1 MRWSGHHRQK
11 RLPCSLPGKIHPKSM
26 ARGSALESQ
35 DERLVALPQMLLPMP
50 GGRQAPLPSRGQPVV
65 ERACGKKMRSPNGP
79 STSHIRLIVS
89 TVLCGSSAWHQGLK
103 EIGRV
108 ASVQFAVCYLLL
120 PPLSKNPSFSD
131 QYGGWMWKVERF
143 AASGQ
148 PIGVGNTWRSFPW
161 FRPSNRCC
169 LLPTPLVPFVLI
181 AAGVGRIDSPAMP
194 GGDHRNCV
202 SASLAFLLV

>member
-1 MRWSGHHRQK
+1 
-11 RLPCSLPGKIHPKSM
+11 
-26 ARGSALESQ
+26 
-35 DERLVALPQMLLPMP
+35 
-50 GGRQAPLPSRGQPVV
+50 
-65 ERACGKKMRSPNGP
+65 MRSPNGP

-120 PPLSKNPSFSD
+120 PPLSENPSFSD

-169 LLPTPLVPFVLI
+169 LLPAPSCHSFSSPLELAGSTRPQCLVGTTATVCQRRWRSCLSSYEVKTTKEKL
-181 AAGVGRIDSPAMP
+181 AAKKTFSLQGYNPLSGSAGRGS
-194 GGDHRNCV
+194 CV
-202 SASLAFLLV
+202 SFPQNLPFFSRGFLMS